1 MLPNDFKLAGISF
14 FYSDAIALLQHS
26 PIHRFLYSFPNI
38 RFQQFRIPHLRIN
51 TVAEEYIHR
60 LVFRVHPSTSTGKSG
75 MSIYRFRSGRSTRAA
90 LHNGYIRLVES
101 QTATADGGFSVVN
114 KRQVAS
120 LKKRLPLN
128 SPPFSNI

>member
-51 TVAEEYIHR
+51 TVAEEYIHQA
-60 LVFRVHPSTSTGKSG
+60 VIRVYPCTSSGKAR
-75 MSIYRFRSGRSTRAA
+75 MSVHRCRSGKGAGTFRRI
-90 LHNGYIRLVES
+90 LHIRLIES
-101 QTATADGGFSVVN
+101 QTTA
-114 KRQVAS
+114 AS
-120 LKKRLPLN
+120 LGNRSGKEPARLLA
-128 SPPFSNI
+128 